1 MNISFSHIDNVKHIK
16 MLSASST
23 YGVGFFTSISVGFC
37 NIFGLECK
45 MYGKKIEKAKSSAA
59 CKLIEKAAAIGA
71 MGIMDV
77 QFQITGTTVFMY
89 GIAYSEN

>member
-1 MNISFSHIDNVKHIK
+1 MNFSSAHISDVQHIK
-16 MLSASST
+16 IISASST
-23 YGVGFFTSISVGFC
+23 YGIGFFTAIAVWFC

-59 CKLIEKAAAIGA
+59 LQLIEKAPRAGA
-71 MGIMDV
+71 SGIMDV

-89 GIAYSEN
+89 GIAYSEK